1 MWNNLDVRDL
11 CMLYDGF
18 GPGSHTVLRFG
29 TVATVAFAVSPD
41 VAVVGATKRV
51 ARGLVQFPNISIAL
65 AWEALG
71 SKDGGLHGQ
80 PYASYT

>member
-18 GPGSHTVLRFG
+18 GPGSHPVLRFG

-41 VAVVGATKRV
+41 VA
-51 ARGLVQFPNISIAL
+51 
-65 AWEALG
+65 
-71 SKDGGLHGQ
+71 
-80 PYASYT
+80 